1 MKDYEKLGVFY
12 LGRVY
17 DPDAKATTEEPLL
30 YDAKDL
36 TTHAVCVGMTGSG
49 KTGLGIAL
57 IEEAAI
63 DGIPSIVIDPKGDM
77 GNLLLTFPGLAASDF
92 RPWVDEGEAARKQ
105 LAPDEY
111 AANTADAWKKGLET
125 WGQDGARIARLR
137 ASVDIAIYTP
147 GSSAGLPL
155 SILSS
160 LDAPP
165 PGFADDTAALRD
177 RVSSAVSGLL
187 ALVGVE
193 ADPLQSR
200 EHILLSNIV
209 DREWR
214 AGRNLDLLSLIH
226 AVQEPGL
233 DRIGILPLESFFPAK
248 DRFALAMRLNNLAAA
263 PGFSAWTEGE
273 PLDIQRLLYT
283 PEGKPRVSILSI
295 AHLSDA
301 ERMFFVTVLLN
312 EVLAWTRRQTGT
324 STLRALLYMDEIF
337 GYFPPTAN
345 PPAKAPMLTLLKQA
359 RAFGLG
365 IVLSTQNP
373 VDLDYRG
380 LSNTGTWFIGRL
392 QTERD
397 KARVIEGLTSAAAGE
412 GLDRATLDRLM
423 ANLGSRI
430 FLMRNVHEDAPVLL
444 ESRWCMSYLRG
455 PLSSSQMSALMAAR
469 KAAAAS
475 PAIPIPALGAAIP
488 SAVSSPV
495 LPPPA
500 AKTILPSSI
509 AQTYLR
515 PRNLP
520 AGAPATYRPA
530 LLASA
535 RLHFV
540 DLRQGLDS
548 WRVVRHL
555 VLPDPGTGSLSW
567 TETRPAPE
575 GEDAAPV
582 PGAFHEGV
590 PASLADPKRYAQHE
604 KDYKDYLSQISTLE
618 LSCLP
623 AHKLVANPGE
633 SESDFRIRAAQLLR
647 EKRDMEVDRL
657 RKKYAVKLDTL
668 GERERRA
675 AAKVEN
681 EKAQLSRQQIGTV
694 VSFGSAA
701 LSILLGRRMGGIG
714 RASTGIGSMTRAGKE
729 KLDVQQAG
737 ETLEAV
743 RRQRAELES
752 EAEREIAEVVQSY
765 DPAHLALA
773 TVRIEPR
780 RSDTAI
786 QRIELAWVPC
796 GPDSSGGMRLAV
808 ES

>member
-1 MKDYEKLGVFY
+1 MTDFEKLGVFY
-12 LGRVY
+12 LGRAY
-17 DPDAKATTEEPLL
+17 DPEAKATTPEPLL

-49 KTGLGIAL
+49 KTGLGIGL
-57 IEEAAI
+57 IEEAAL
-63 DGIPSIVIDPKGDM
+63 DGIPAIVIDPKGDM
-77 GNLLLTFPGLAASDF
+77 GNLLLTFPNLSAADF

-105 LAPDEY
+105 MTPDDY
-111 AANTADAWKKGLET
+111 AAKTSATWAKGLES

-137 ASVDIAIYTP
+137 AAADFAIYTP
-147 GSSAGLPL
+147 GSRAGLPL

-165 PGFADDTAALRD
+165 PGFADDAAALRD

-187 ALVGVE
+187 ALAGVE
-193 ADPLQSR
+193 ADPIQSR

-214 AGRNLDLLSLIH
+214 AGKNLDLLTVIQ

-233 DRIGILPLESFFPAK
+233 DRIGVLPLESFFPAK
-248 DRFALAMRLNNLAAA
+248 DRFALAMRLNNLAAS

-273 PLDIQRLLYT
+273 PLNIQRLLYT

-337 GYFPPTAN
+337 GYFPPTAT
-345 PPAKAPMLTLLKQA
+345 PPSKAPMLTLLKQA

-430 FLMRNVHEDAPVLL
+430 FLMRNVNEDAPVLF

-455 PLSSSQMSALMAAR
+455 PLSPAQMGALMADR
-469 KAAAAS
+469 KSAAPAAA
-475 PAIPIPALGAAIP
+475 PIPAASSAA
-488 SAVSSPV
+488 
-495 LPPPA
+495 PA
-500 AKTILPSSI
+500 APTPASAKTVLPSSI

-515 PRNLP
+515 PQNLP
-520 AGAPATYRPA
+520 AGTPVTYRPA
-530 LLASA
+530 LFASA
-535 RLHFV
+535 RIHFV
-540 DLRQGLDS
+540 DLKQKLDA
-548 WRVVRHL
+548 WQTVRHL
-555 VLPDPGTGSLSW
+555 VIPDSAGGNLLW
-567 TETRPAPE
+567 TEARPAPE
-575 GEDAAPV
+575 GEDRAPLAGAA
-582 PGAFHEGV
+582 HDNV
-590 PASLADPKRYAQHE
+590 PADLSDPKRYAQHE
-604 KDYKDYLSQISTLE
+604 KDYKSFLAEMFTME
-618 LSCLP
+618 LASLP
-623 AHKLVANPGE
+623 EHKLVANPGE
-633 SESDFRIRAAQLLR
+633 SEGDFRIRAGQLLR
-647 EKRDMEVDRL
+647 EKRDEEIGEL
-657 RKKYAVKLDTL
+657 RKKYAAKLAQFA
-668 GERERRA
+668 ERERRA
-675 AAKVEN
+675 
-681 EKAQLSRQQIGTV
+681 SRQSREREGAAFAPTHGHHGQLRHGRPVDPAGTQ
-694 VSFGSAA
+694 
-701 LSILLGRRMGGIG
+701 GRRDRPRLDGHRLHDPRGQGKARCRTGGRNAGVRPPAARRAGGAG
-714 RASTGIGSMTRAGKE
+714 RAGNRAPDG
-729 KLDVQQAG
+729 
-737 ETLEAV
+737 
-743 RRQRAELES
+743 
-752 EAEREIAEVVQSY
+752 VV
-765 DPAHLALA
+765 
-773 TVRIEPR
+773 
-780 RSDTAI
+780 
-786 QRIELAWVPC
+786 
-796 GPDSSGGMRLAV
+796 
-808 ES
+808 

>member
-1 MKDYEKLGVFY
+1 MTDFEKLGVFY

-17 DPDAKATTEEPLL
+17 DPAAKATTPAPLL

-57 IEEAAI
+57 IEEAAL
-63 DGIPSIVIDPKGDM
+63 DGIPAIVIDPKGDM
-77 GNLLLTFPGLAASDF
+77 GNLLLAFPGLDAADF

-105 LAPDEY
+105 LTPDDY
-111 AANTADAWKKGLET
+111 AAKTAETWKKGLEA

-137 ASVDIAIYTP
+137 AAADFAIYTP
-147 GSSAGLPL
+147 GSRAGFPL

-165 PGFADDTAALRD
+165 PSFADDTAALRD
-177 RVSSAVSGLL
+177 RVSAAVSGLL

-200 EHILLSNIV
+200 EHILLSNVV

-214 AGRNLDLLSLIH
+214 AGKNLDLMALIQ

-263 PGFSAWTEGE
+263 PGFSAWTEGD

-365 IVLSTQNP
+365 VVLSTQNP

-412 GLDRATLDRLM
+412 GLDRVTLERLM

-430 FLMRNVHEDAPVLL
+430 FLMRNVHEDVPVLL

-455 PLSSSQMSALMAAR
+455 PLSSAQMGALMEGKKSAALPPAAP
-469 KAAAAS
+469 AAAAAAAV
-475 PAIPIPALGAAIP
+475 PAAPP
-488 SAVSSPV
+488 SAKTV
-495 LPPPA
+495 LPA
-500 AKTILPSSI
+500 SI

-515 PRNLP
+515 PQDLP
-520 AGAPATYRPA
+520 AGAAATYRPA

-540 DLRQGLDS
+540 DLKQGLDS
-548 WRVVRHL
+548 WQMVRHL
-555 VLPDPGTGSLSW
+555 IWPDPATGALRW

-575 GEDAAPV
+575 GEENAPASGAA
-582 PGAFHEGV
+582 HEGV
-590 PASLADPKRYAQHE
+590 PAVLADPKRFAQHE
-604 KDYKDYLSQISTLE
+604 RDYKDYLSQISTLE
-618 LSCLP
+618 LSSLP

-633 SESDFRIRAAQLLR
+633 SEGDFRIRAGQLLR
-647 EKRDMEVDRL
+647 EKRDAEVEGL
-657 RKKYAVKLDTL
+657 RKKYAAKLDIL

-681 EKAQLSRQQIGTV
+681 EKAQLSRQQVGTM
-694 VSFGSAA
+694 VSFGTAA
-701 LSILLGRRMGGIG
+701 ISILLGRRLGGIG

-752 EAEREIAEVVQSY
+752 EAEREIAGVMQSY
-765 DPAHLALA
+765 DPGNLALSR
-773 TVRIEPR
+773 VRIEPR
-780 RSDTAI
+780 RSDTTVL
-786 QRIELAWVPC
+786 QVVLAWVPYAA
-796 GPDSSGGMRLAV
+796 DSSGALRPAV
-808 ES
+808 EL

>member
-1 MKDYEKLGVFY
+1 MTDFEKLGVFY

-17 DPDAKATTEEPLL
+17 DPEAKATTPEPLL

-77 GNLLLTFPGLAASDF
+77 GNLLLAFPGLAAADF

-105 LAPDEY
+105 LAPDDY
-111 AANTADAWKKGLET
+111 AAKIAETWKKGLEA

-137 ASVDIAIYTP
+137 AAADFAIYTP
-147 GSSAGLPL
+147 GSRAGLPL

-177 RVSSAVSGLL
+177 RVSAAVSGLL

-193 ADPLQSR
+193 ADPIQSR
-200 EHILLSNIV
+200 EHILLSNVV

-214 AGRNLDLLSLIH
+214 AGKNLDLMSIIQ

-233 DRIGILPLESFFPAK
+233 DRIGVLPLESFFPAK
-248 DRFALAMRLNNLAAA
+248 DRFALAMRLNNLAAS
-263 PGFSAWTEGE
+263 PGFSAWTEGD

-312 EVLAWTRRQTGT
+312 ELLAWTRRQTGT

-397 KARVIEGLTSAAAGE
+397 KMRVIEGLTSAAAGE
-412 GLDRATLDRLM
+412 GLDRATLDGLM
-423 ANLGSRI
+423 ANLGSRV

-455 PLSSSQMSALMAAR
+455 PLSSAQMGALMAEKKSAASAPASAASIP
-469 KAAAAS
+469 AAAPAS
-475 PAIPIPALGAAIP
+475 
-488 SAVSSPV
+488 VS
-495 LPPPA
+495 PPPA
-500 AKTILPSSI
+500 AKTVLPASI

-515 PRNLP
+515 PQILP
-520 AGAPATYRPA
+520 AGVSPTYRPA

-540 DLRQGLDS
+540 DLKQGLDS
-548 WRVVRHL
+548 WQTVRHL
-555 VLPDPGTGSLSW
+555 VWPDPAAGVLRW

-575 GEDAAPV
+575 GEESAPA
-582 PGAFHEGV
+582 PGSSHESV
-590 PASLADPKRYAQHE
+590 PAALSDPKRFAQHE
-604 KDYKDYLSQISTLE
+604 RDYKDYLSQISTLE
-618 LSCLP
+618 LSSLP

-633 SESDFRIRAAQLLR
+633 SDGDFRIRAGQLLR
-647 EKRDMEVDRL
+647 EKRDAEVDGL
-657 RKKYAVKLDTL
+657 RKKYATKLDAL

-681 EKAQLSRQQIGTV
+681 EKAQLSRQQVGTM
-694 VSFGSAA
+694 VSFGTAA

-737 ETLEAV
+737 ETLEAI

-752 EAEREIAEVVQSY
+752 EAEREIAGVMQSY
-765 DPAHLALA
+765 DPANLVLS

-786 QRIELAWVPC
+786 LQVVLAWVPYA
-796 GPDSSGGMRLAV
+796 PDSSGALRPAV
-808 ES
+808 AL

>member
-1 MKDYEKLGVFY
+1 MTDYEKLGVFY

-17 DPDAKATTEEPLL
+17 DPEAKATTPEPLL

-63 DGIPSIVIDPKGDM
+63 DGIPAIVIDPKGDM
-77 GNLLLTFPGLAASDF
+77 GNLLLAFPGLAASDF

-105 LAPDEY
+105 LTPDDY
-111 AANTADAWKKGLET
+111 AAKTADAWKKGLET

-137 ASVDIAIYTP
+137 ASADFAIYTP
-147 GSSAGLPL
+147 GSRAGLPL

-165 PGFADDTAALRD
+165 PGFTDDTAALRD
-177 RVSSAVSGLL
+177 RASAAVSGLL

-193 ADPLQSR
+193 ADPIQSR

-214 AGRNLDLLSLIH
+214 AGKNLDLMSIIQ

-233 DRIGILPLESFFPAK
+233 DRIGVLPLESFFPAK
-248 DRFALAMRLNNLAAA
+248 DRFALAMRLNNLAAS
-263 PGFSAWTEGE
+263 PGFSAWTEGD
-273 PLDIQRLLYT
+273 PLDIQCLLYT

-295 AHLSDA
+295 AHLSDS

-412 GLDRATLDRLM
+412 GLDRATLDRLV

-455 PLSSSQMSALMAAR
+455 PLSSSQMGALMAPR
-469 KAAAAS
+469 KSVAAPPAAPV
-475 PAIPIPALGAAIP
+475 PA
-488 SAVSSPV
+488 SASSSPV
-495 LPPPA
+495 SPPSA
-500 AKTILPSSI
+500 AKTVLPSSI

-515 PRNLP
+515 PQTLS
-520 AGAPATYRPA
+520 AGAAVTYRPA

-540 DLRQGLDS
+540 DLKQGLDS
-548 WRVVRHL
+548 WQGVRHL
-555 VLPDPGTGSLSW
+555 VLSDPATGTLRW
-567 TETRPAPE
+567 ADTRSAPEAEDKAPAP
-575 GEDAAPV
+575 GAA
-582 PGAFHEGV
+582 HEGV
-590 PASLADPKRYAQHE
+590 PPALSDPQRYAQHE

-618 LSCLP
+618 LSSLP

-633 SESDFRIRAAQLLR
+633 SESDFRIRAGQLLR
-647 EKRDMEVDRL
+647 EKRDAEVDKL
-657 RKKYAVKLDTL
+657 RQKYAAKLVAI

-675 AAKVEN
+675 AAKVDN
-681 EKAQLSRQQIGTV
+681 EKAQLSRQHIGTV
-694 VSFGSAA
+694 VSFGTAA

-714 RASTGIGSMTRAGKE
+714 RASTGIGSMARAGKE

-752 EAEREIAEVVQSY
+752 QAEREIAEVTQSFA
-765 DPAHLALA
+765 PANLPLAA
-773 TVRIEPR
+773 VRIEPR
-780 RSDTAI
+780 RADTAI
-786 QRIELAWVPC
+786 QRIELAWVPFTSD
-796 GPDSSGGMRLAV
+796 PSGALRPAV
-808 ES
+808 EL

>member
-1 MKDYEKLGVFY
+1 MTDFEKLGAFY

-17 DPDAKATTEEPLL
+17 DPEAKATTAEPLL

-49 KTGLGIAL
+49 KTGLGIGI

-77 GNLLLTFPGLAASDF
+77 GNLLLAFPDLAAADF

-105 LAPDEY
+105 MTPDDF
-111 AANTADAWKKGLET
+111 AAKTAETWAKGLAS

-137 ASVDIAIYTP
+137 AAADFAIYTP
-147 GSSAGLPL
+147 GSRAGLPL

-165 PGFADDTAALRD
+165 PGFADDTTAMRD
-177 RVSSAVSGLL
+177 RVSATVSGLL
-187 ALVGVE
+187 ALAGVE
-193 ADPLQSR
+193 ADPIQSR
-200 EHILLSNIV
+200 EHILLSNVV

-214 AGRNLDLLSLIH
+214 GGKNMDLMTIIQ

-233 DRIGILPLESFFPAK
+233 DRIGILPLESFFPSK
-248 DRFALAMRLNNLAAA
+248 DRFALAMRLNNLAAS

-273 PLDIQRLLYT
+273 PLNIQRLLYT

-295 AHLSDA
+295 AHLADT

-324 STLRALLYMDEIF
+324 SSLRALLYMDEIF

-345 PPAKAPMLTLLKQA
+345 PPAKMPMLTLLKQA

-365 IVLSTQNP
+365 VVLSTQNP

-397 KARVIEGLTSAAAGE
+397 KMRVIEGLTSAAAGE

-423 ANLGSRI
+423 ANLGSRV

-455 PLSSSQMSALMAAR
+455 PISPAQIGTLMADRKPAVPAAAPVSAAR
-469 KAAAAS
+469 AAAA
-475 PAIPIPALGAAIP
+475 P
-488 SAVSSPV
+488 SAPAM
-495 LPPPA
+495 PAPA
-500 AKTILPSSI
+500 AVKTVLPSSI
-509 AQTYLR
+509 AQVYLR
-515 PRNLP
+515 PQNQP
-520 AGAPATYRPA
+520 AGTVVYRPA
-530 LLASA
+530 LFAAA
-535 RLHFV
+535 RIHFV
-540 DLRQGLDS
+540 DLKQKLDS
-548 WRVVRHL
+548 WQNVRHL
-555 VLPDPGTGSLSW
+555 VLPDPVHGNLLW
-567 TETRPAPE
+567 TEARPAPE
-575 GEDAAPV
+575 GEGREPLPNAGHENV
-582 PGAFHEGV
+582 PGDL
-590 PASLADPKRYAQHE
+590 SDPKRYAQHE
-604 KDYKDYLSQISTLE
+604 RDYKAYLSEMFTVE
-618 LSCLP
+618 LASLP
-623 AHKLVANPGE
+623 EHKLTANPGE
-633 SESDFRIRAAQLLR
+633 SEGDFRIRAGQLLR
-647 EKRDMEVDRL
+647 EKRDEEIAQL
-657 RKKYAVKLDTL
+657 RKKYAAKLDGL

-681 EKAQLSRQQIGTV
+681 EKAQLSRSRMGTMIN
-694 VSFGSAA
+694 FGTAA
-701 LSILLGRRMGGIG
+701 LSILLGRRAGGLG
-714 RASTGIGSMTRAGKE
+714 RAATGIGSMTRGSKE
-729 KLDVQQAG
+729 KLDIEQAG
-737 ETLEAV
+737 ETLETI
-743 RRQRAELES
+743 RKQRAELES
-752 EAEREIAEVVQSY
+752 EAEQEVARVTQAY
-765 DPAHLALA
+765 DPTSLPVS
-773 TVRIEPR
+773 TVRVEPR

-786 QRIELAWVPC
+786 QQIGLAWIPYA
-796 GPDSSGGMRLAV
+796 PDSFGALRPLIQA
-808 ES
+808 

>member
-1 MKDYEKLGVFY
+1 MIDFEKPGVFY
-12 LGRVY
+12 LGRVI
-17 DPDAKATTEEPLL
+17 DPEKKAATEEPLL

-49 KTGLGIAL
+49 KTGLGIGL
-57 IEEAAI
+57 IEEAAL
-63 DGIPSIVIDPKGDM
+63 DGIPAIVIDPKGDM
-77 GNLLLTFPGLAASDF
+77 GNLLLTFPNLAAADF

-105 LAPDEY
+105 MTPADF
-111 AANTADAWKKGLET
+111 AAKTAATWAKGLES
-125 WGQDGARIARLR
+125 WGQDGARIERLK
-137 ASVDIAIYTP
+137 AAADFAIYTP
-147 GSSAGLPL
+147 GSRAGLPL

-160 LDAPP
+160 LAAPP
-165 PGFADDTAALRD
+165 AGFADDAAALRD
-177 RVSSAVSGLL
+177 RVSAAVSGLL

-200 EHILLSNIV
+200 EHILLANLV

-214 AGRNLDLLSLIH
+214 AGKNIDLMALIQ

-233 DRIGILPLESFFPAK
+233 DRIGVLPLESFFPAK
-248 DRFALAMRLNNLAAA
+248 ERFALAMRLNNLAAA

-397 KARVIEGLTSAAAGE
+397 KMRVIEGLTSAVAGE
-412 GLDRATLDRLM
+412 GLDRAALDRLM
-423 ANLGSRI
+423 ANLGSRV

-455 PLSSSQMSALMAAR
+455 PLSTAQMGMLMAAR
-469 KAAAAS
+469 KAAAAF
-475 PAIPIPALGAAIP
+475 
-488 SAVSSPV
+488 
-495 LPPPA
+495 PA
-500 AKTILPSSI
+500 A
-509 AQTYLR
+509 
-515 PRNLP
+515 P
-520 AGAPATYRPA
+520 AGAPAARSAAAAKTVLPAAIEQVYLRAPHLPAGAAVTYRPA

-535 RLHFV
+535 RIHFV
-540 DLRQGLDS
+540 DLRQKLDS
-548 WRVVRHL
+548 WQAVRHL
-555 VLPDPGTGSLSW
+555 VFPDPAHGSLRW

-575 GEDAAPV
+575 GEDREPL
-582 PGAFHEGV
+582 PGAAHESV
-590 PASLADPKRYAQHE
+590 PADLADPKRYAQHE
-604 KDYKDYLSQISTLE
+604 KDYRAFLAEAFTVDLPS
-618 LSCLP
+618 LP
-623 AHKLVANPGE
+623 AHRLVANPGE
-633 SESDFRIRAAQLLR
+633 SEGDFRIRAGQILR
-647 EKRDMEVDRL
+647 EKRDGEVDQL
-657 RKKYAVKLDTL
+657 RKKYAAKIDALA
-668 GERERRA
+668 ERERRA
-675 AAKVEN
+675 AARVEN
-681 EKAQLSRQQIGTV
+681 EKAQLSRQRLGTA
-694 VSFGSAA
+694 VSFGAAA
-701 LSILLGRRMGGIG
+701 LSILLGRRAGGIG
-714 RASTGIGSMTRAGKE
+714 RATTGIGSMTRAGKE
-729 KLDVQQAG
+729 KLDVEQAG
-737 ETLEAV
+737 ETLAAV
-743 RRQRAELES
+743 RQQRAELES
-752 EAEREIAEVVQSY
+752 EAGREVARIMESY
-765 DPAHLALA
+765 DPEHLALSR
-773 TVRIEPR
+773 VRVEPR

-786 QRIELAWVPC
+786 QQIGLAWIPFAV
-796 GPDSSGGMRLAV
+796 DASGIRGAAAQI
-808 ES
+808 

>member
-1 MKDYEKLGVFY
+1 MTDFEKLGVFY
-12 LGRVY
+12 QGRVY
-17 DPDAKATTEEPLL
+17 DPEAKATTPEPLL

-63 DGIPSIVIDPKGDM
+63 DGIPAIVIDPKGDM
-77 GNLLLTFPGLAASDF
+77 GNLLLAFPGLAASDF

-105 LAPDEY
+105 LTPDDY
-111 AANTADAWKKGLET
+111 AAKTADAWKKGLET

-137 ASVDIAIYTP
+137 ASADFAIYTP
-147 GSSAGLPL
+147 GSRAGLPL

-165 PGFADDTAALRD
+165 PGFTDDTAALRD
-177 RVSSAVSGLL
+177 RASAAVSGLL

-193 ADPLQSR
+193 ADPIQSR

-214 AGRNLDLLSLIH
+214 AGKNLDLMSIIQ

-233 DRIGILPLESFFPAK
+233 DRIGVLPLESFFPAK
-248 DRFALAMRLNNLAAA
+248 DRFALAMRLNNLAAS
-263 PGFSAWTEGE
+263 PGFSAWTEGD
-273 PLDIQRLLYT
+273 PLDIQCLLYT

-295 AHLSDA
+295 AHLSDS

-397 KARVIEGLTSAAAGE
+397 KMRVIEGLTSAAAGE

-430 FLMRNVHEDAPVLL
+430 FLMRNVHEDVPVLL

-455 PLSSSQMSALMAAR
+455 PLSSAQMGALMAEKKSGASASAAPTAALPTSIP
-469 KAAAAS
+469 AAAPS
-475 PAIPIPALGAAIP
+475 PG
-488 SAVSSPV
+488 

-500 AKTILPSSI
+500 AKTVLSSSI
-509 AQTYLR
+509 AQVYLR
-515 PRNLP
+515 PQNLS
-520 AGAPATYRPA
+520 AGASVTYRPV

-540 DLRQGLDS
+540 DLKQGLDS
-548 WRVVRHL
+548 WQTVRHL
-555 VLPDPGTGSLSW
+555 VRPDPVGGTLRW

-575 GEDAAPV
+575 REENAPA
-582 PGAFHEGV
+582 PGASHEGV
-590 PASLADPKRYAQHE
+590 SAALSDPKRFAQHE
-604 KDYKDYLSQISTLE
+604 RDYKDYLSQISTLE
-618 LSCLP
+618 LFSLP

-633 SESDFRIRAAQLLR
+633 SEGDFRIRAGQLLR
-647 EKRDMEVDRL
+647 EKRESEVDGL
-657 RKKYAVKLDTL
+657 RKKYAAKLDVL

-681 EKAQLSRQQIGTV
+681 EKAQLSRQQVGTM
-694 VSFGSAA
+694 VSFGTAA
-701 LSILLGRRMGGIG
+701 LSILLGRKMGGIG

-752 EAEREIAEVVQSY
+752 EAEREIAEVMQSY
-765 DPAHLALA
+765 DPANLVHS

-786 QRIELAWVPC
+786 QQIALAWVPYA
-796 GPDSSGGMRLAV
+796 PDSSGALRPAV
-808 ES
+808 DL

>member
-1 MKDYEKLGVFY
+1 MTDFEKLGVFY
-12 LGRVY
+12 LGRIF
-17 DPDAKATTEEPLL
+17 DPETSKTTEEPVL

-49 KTGLGIAL
+49 KTGLGIGL

-77 GNLLLTFPGLAASDF
+77 GNLLLTFPQLAAADF

-105 LAPDEY
+105 MG
-111 AANTADAWKKGLET
+111 AADFAVKTAETWAKGLAA
-125 WGQDGARIARLR
+125 WGQDGARIARLK
-137 ASVDIAIYTP
+137 AAVDFAIYTP
-147 GSSAGLPL
+147 GSRAGLPL

-160 LDAPP
+160 LDAPS
-165 PGFADDTAALRD
+165 PGFADDSAALRD
-177 RVSSAVSGLL
+177 RVSAAVSGLL

-200 EHILLSNIV
+200 EHILLANIV

-214 AGRNLDLLSLIH
+214 AGNNLDLMALIH
-226 AVQEPGL
+226 AVQEPEL
-233 DRIGILPLESFFPAK
+233 DRIGVLPLESFFPAK

-273 PLDIQRLLYT
+273 PLDVQRLLYT

-295 AHLSDA
+295 SHLSDA

-324 STLRALLYMDEIF
+324 SSLRALLYMDEIF

-365 IVLSTQNP
+365 IVLATQNP
-373 VDLDYRG
+373 ADLDYRG
-380 LSNTGTWFIGRL
+380 LSNTGTWLIGRL

-397 KARVIEGLTSAAAGE
+397 KMRVIEGLTSAAAGE

-423 ANLGSRI
+423 ANLGSRV

-455 PLSSSQMSALMAAR
+455 PLSPAQMGALMAAHR
-469 KAAAAS
+469 SAAQT
-475 PAIPIPALGAAIP
+475 
-488 SAVSSPV
+488 
-495 LPPPA
+495 PPPA
-500 AKTILPSSI
+500 APAAAPAASLPPAAAKTVLPSSI
-509 AQTYLR
+509 EQVYLR
-515 PRNLP
+515 PSPLP
-520 AGAPATYRPA
+520 AGAAVTYRPA

-535 RLHFV
+535 RIHFV
-540 DLRQGLDS
+540 DLRQKLDA
-548 WRVVRHL
+548 WQTVRHL
-555 VLPDPGTGSLSW
+555 VYADPVHGRLRW

-575 GEDAAPV
+575 GEGREPL
-582 PGAFHEGV
+582 PGTAHENV
-590 PASLADPKRYAQHE
+590 PADLADAKRYAQHE
-604 KDYKDYLSQISTLE
+604 KDYKAFLSEAFTTNL
-618 LSCLP
+618 LSLP
-623 AHKLVANPGE
+623 AHRLVAKPGE
-633 SESDFRIRAAQLLR
+633 SEGDFRIRASQILR
-647 EKRDMEVDRL
+647 ENRDEAVAEL
-657 RKKYAVKLDTL
+657 RKTYAVKLAAL
-668 GERERRA
+668 AERERRA

-681 EKAQLSRQQIGTV
+681 EKAQLSRQRMGTAV
-694 VSFGSAA
+694 HFGTAA
-701 LSILLGRRMGGIG
+701 LSILLGRRLGGIG

-729 KLDVQQAG
+729 QLDVQQAG
-737 ETLEAV
+737 ETLEAI

-752 EAEREIAEVVQSY
+752 EAEQEVGRVAQSY
-765 DPAHLALA
+765 DPASLALS

-780 RSDTAI
+780 RSDTTI
-786 QRIELAWVPC
+786 QQIALAWIPHA
-796 GPDSSGGMRLAV
+796 PDPFGALRPAI
-808 ES
+808 EI

>member
-1 MKDYEKLGVFY
+1 MTDFEKLGVFY
-12 LGRVY
+12 LGRVV
-17 DPDAKATTEEPLL
+17 DPEVKATTGEPVL

-49 KTGLGIAL
+49 KTGLGIGL

-77 GNLLLTFPGLAASDF
+77 GNLLLTFPDLAAADF

-105 LAPDEY
+105 MTPDDF
-111 AANTADAWKKGLET
+111 AAKTAATWTKGLES
-125 WGQDGARIARLR
+125 WGQDGARIARLK
-137 ASVDIAIYTP
+137 AAADFAIYTP
-147 GSSAGLPL
+147 GSRAGLPL

-160 LDAPP
+160 LGAPP
-165 PGFADDTAALRD
+165 AGFADDVAALRD
-177 RVSSAVSGLL
+177 RVSAAVSGLL

-200 EHILLSNIV
+200 EHILLSNLV

-214 AGRNLDLLSLIH
+214 AGKDLDLMAIIH

-233 DRIGILPLESFFPAK
+233 DRIGVLPLESFFPAK
-248 DRFALAMRLNNLAAA
+248 DRFALAMRLNNLAAS

-295 AHLSDA
+295 SHLSDA

-324 STLRALLYMDEIF
+324 SSLRALLYMDEIF

-345 PPAKAPMLTLLKQA
+345 PPSKMPMLTLLKQA

-397 KARVIEGLTSAAAGE
+397 KMRVIEGLTSAAAGE

-423 ANLGSRI
+423 ANLGSRV

-455 PLSSSQMSALMAAR
+455 PLSPAQMGALMAGR
-469 KAAAAS
+469 KSSAPAPSAAAS
-475 PAIPIPALGAAIP
+475 AAP
-488 SAVSSPV
+488 SAAPA
-495 LPPPA
+495 PAA
-500 AKTILPSSI
+500 AKTVLPSSI

-515 PRNLP
+515 PKNLP
-520 AGAPATYRPA
+520 AAAAVTYRPA
-530 LLASA
+530 LFASA
-535 RLHFV
+535 RIHFV
-540 DLRQGLDS
+540 DLRQKLDS
-548 WRVVRHL
+548 WQTVRHL
-555 VLPDPGTGSLSW
+555 VIPDPVGGNLLW
-567 TETRPAPE
+567 TEARPAPAGE
-575 GEDAAPV
+575 GREPL
-582 PGAFHEGV
+582 PGAAHGNV
-590 PASLADPKRYAQHE
+590 PADLADPRRYAQHE
-604 KDYKDYLSQISTLE
+604 KDYKAFLSEAFTME
-618 LSCLP
+618 LASLP
-623 AHKLVANPGE
+623 AHRLVANPGE
-633 SESDFRIRAAQLLR
+633 SEGDFRIRAGQLLR
-647 EKRDMEVDRL
+647 EKRDEEVDKL
-657 RKKYAVKLDTL
+657 RKKYAAKLDL
-668 GERERRA
+668 LAERERRA

-681 EKAQLSRQQIGTV
+681 EKAQLSRQRMGTM
-694 VSFGSAA
+694 VSFGTAA
-701 LSILLGRRMGGIG
+701 LSVLLGRRAGGLG
-714 RASTGIGSMTRAGKE
+714 RAATGIGSLGRSSKE
-729 KLDVQQAG
+729 KLDIQQAG

-752 EAEREIAEVVQSY
+752 EAEQEIAQMTKSY
-765 DPAHLALA
+765 DPANLVLS

-780 RSDTAI
+780 RTDTAI
-786 QRIELAWVPC
+786 QQIGLVWIPC
-796 GPDSSGGMRLAV
+796 APDAFGALRPAIDI
-808 ES
+808 

>member
-1 MKDYEKLGVFY
+1 MIDFEKLGVFY

-17 DPDAKATTEEPLL
+17 DPDAKKTTDEPLL

-49 KTGLGIAL
+49 KTGMGIGL
-57 IEEAAI
+57 IEEAAL
-63 DGIPSIVIDPKGDM
+63 DGIPAIVIDPKGDM
-77 GNLLLTFPGLAASDF
+77 GNLLLTFPHLAASDF
-92 RPWVDEGEAARKQ
+92 RPWVDEGEAVRKQ
-105 LAPDEY
+105 MGADEY
-111 AANTADAWKKGLET
+111 AVKTAETWARGLAQ
-125 WGQDGARIARLR
+125 WGQDGARIARLK
-137 ASVDIAIYTP
+137 AAADFAIYTP
-147 GSSAGLPL
+147 GSRVGLPL

-165 PGFADDTAALRD
+165 PGFADDAAALRD
-177 RVSSAVSGLL
+177 RVSAAVSGLL

-200 EHILLSNIV
+200 EHILLSTVV

-214 AGRNLDLLSLIH
+214 AGRNLDLLALIH
-226 AVQEPGL
+226 AVQEPGV
-233 DRIGILPLESFFPAK
+233 DRIGVLPLESFFPAK
-248 DRFALAMRLNNLAAA
+248 DRFALAMRLNNLAAS

-273 PLDIQRLLYT
+273 ALDVQRLLYT

-324 STLRALLYMDEIF
+324 SALRALLYMDEIF

-380 LSNTGTWFIGRL
+380 LANTGTWFIGRL

-412 GLDRATLDRLM
+412 GLDRAALDRLM
-423 ANLGSRI
+423 ANLGSRV

-455 PLSSSQMSALMAAR
+455 PLSPAQMGTLMAAR
-469 KAAAAS
+469 KAGA
-475 PAIPIPALGAAIP
+475 PI
-488 SAVSSPV
+488 
-495 LPPPA
+495 PPPA
-500 AKTILPSSI
+500 APAAAPAAPPPAAAAKTVLPASI
-509 AQTYLR
+509 AQVYLR
-515 PRNLP
+515 APHLP
-520 AGAPATYRPA
+520 AGAAVTYRPA

-535 RLHFV
+535 RIHFV
-540 DLRQGLDS
+540 DLRQKLDA
-548 WRVVRHL
+548 WQTVRQL
-555 VLPDPGTGSLSW
+555 VFADPATGRLRW
-567 TETRPAPE
+567 TDVRSAPE
-575 GEDAAPV
+575 GEAREPL
-582 PGAFHEGV
+582 PGAAHENV
-590 PASLADPKRYAQHE
+590 PADLADPKRYAQHE
-604 KDYKDYLSQISTLE
+604 KDYKAFLAEAGAVDLPS
-618 LSCLP
+618 LP
-623 AHKLVANPGE
+623 AHRLLAAPGE
-633 SESDFRIRAAQLLR
+633 SEGDFRIRAAQLLR
-647 EKRDMEVDRL
+647 EKRDEAVAKL
-657 RKKYAVKLDTL
+657 REKYAGKIAALA
-668 GERERRA
+668 ERERRA
-675 AAKVEN
+675 EAKVEN
-681 EKAQLSRQQIGTV
+681 EKAQLSRQRVGTAV
-694 VSFGSAA
+694 HFGAAA
-701 LSILLGRRMGGIG
+701 LSILLGRRAGGLG
-714 RASTGIGSMTRAGKE
+714 RATTGIGAMTRAGKE

-752 EAEREIAEVVQSY
+752 EAGQEVARLMESFDPER
-765 DPAHLALA
+765 LAVSSVRLA
-773 TVRIEPR
+773 PR
-780 RSDTAI
+780 RAETVFRQIA
-786 QRIELAWVPC
+786 LAWVPC
-796 GPDSSGGMRLAV
+796 VADASGVLRPVV
-808 ES
+808 EIA